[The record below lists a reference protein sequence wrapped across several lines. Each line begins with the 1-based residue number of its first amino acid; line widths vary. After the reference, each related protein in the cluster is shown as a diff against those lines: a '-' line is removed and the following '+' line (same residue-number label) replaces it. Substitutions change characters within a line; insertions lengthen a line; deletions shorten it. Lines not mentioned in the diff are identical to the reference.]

1 VARDLLQ
8 QNAELKSKIE
18 ATSNLWY
25 VIKPRIE
32 SVKFGFDEYLSQS
45 DQKTVPG
52 KRSLLHELMYQ
63 MEQRGQSMDYVL
75 LFDLTYDIEY
85 MVSSLNRYFI
95 ADLSDAIK
103 ILDGIVNRKS
113 QRIILVARISA
124 ILIFAFTIFF
134 ILFSQRALNASTTRL
149 KLLSTQLIQVGEKE
163 RKRISYELHDEVG
176 QGLTAVKFS
185 IENTL
190 DLVEKGNITE
200 SVNSL
205 NRAVALI
212 QNTISEAR
220 KISISLRPA
229 MIDQLGI
236 GPTISWFCREYQK
249 TYAGI
254 AIEQL
259 INIRE
264 ESVPNELKIVVYRVL
279 QESLTNIAKHS
290 KASHIT
296 ISLAQHDGRLT
307 FSVEDNGRGF
317 DVPGMS
323 TNPTI
328 QNGFGLISMR
338 ERVEL
343 SSGEFEIYS
352 AEGKGTTI
360 SATWKL

>member
-1 VARDLLQ
+1 
-8 QNAELKSKIE
+8 
-18 ATSNLWY
+18 
-25 VIKPRIE
+25 
-32 SVKFGFDEYLSQS
+32 
-45 DQKTVPG
+45 
-52 KRSLLHELMYQ
+52 
-63 MEQRGQSMDYVL
+63 
-75 LFDLTYDIEY
+75 

-124 ILIFAFTIFF
+124 ILIFAVTIFF
-134 ILFSQRALNASTTRL
+134 ILFSQRALNASTARL
-149 KLLSTQLIQVGEKE
+149 KFLSTQLIQVGEKE
-163 RKRISYELHDEVG
+163 RKRISRELHDEVG

-205 NRAVALI
+205 NWAVTLI
-212 QNTISEAR
+212 QNTINEAR
-220 KISISLRPA
+220 KISVSLRPA

-236 GPTISWFCREYQK
+236 VPTISWFCREYQK
-249 TYAGI
+249 TYTGI
-254 AIEQL
+254 AIEQQ

-264 ESVPNELKIVVYRVL
+264 ESVPNQLKMVIYRVL

-290 KASHIT
+290 KASHIA
-296 ISLAQHDGRLT
+296 ISLAQHKSRLI

-317 DVPGMS
+317 DVPSMS
-323 TNPTI
+323 ANPTI
-328 QNGFGLISMR
+328 QNGFGLVSMR